1 MYCTKCGFGLEGSDL
16 YCSQCG
22 TPTAH
27 PSTTFATRPAPRLTR
42 SIHDAKIAG
51 ICGGLGQYLAVDS
64 TLVRLVWLVATVCFP
79 PLLFGYV
86 GAWIIVPKEAPVLTL
101 PVKSSIPQPQS

>member
-1 MYCTKCGFGLEGSDL
+1 MYCTNCGGVLEGSVA

-27 PSTTFATRPAPRLTR
+27 PSTTSATRPAPRFTR
-42 SIHDAKIAG
+42 SIHDAKMAG
-51 ICGGLGQYLAVDS
+51 ICGGLAQYLAVDS
-64 TLVRLVWLVATVCFP
+64 TLVRLIWLVATVCFP
-79 PLLFGYV
+79 PLLLGYI
-86 GAWIIVPKEAPVLTL
+86 GAWIIVPKETPVLTL